1 MSAARSA
8 DAGQVAKQKNPKKG
22 GRDDDDDDDGKL
34 VKPVP
39 WLDATLTPAFILE
52 CLYSAWFL
60 YTRPD
65 DAGKTRLLEV
75 IAVVLIVIVLIFAV
89 KPLSR
94 AVFSVIRNRHSR
106 AKNCPIKLKAKSQKK
121 FGDQAWQLIVHVS
134 MTLYSLYIMR
144 EDVEDG
150 GSWWRE
156 TKNCWVGPGGEVG
169 IPPNTALDR
178 MYTVQLGIWI
188 ATAISHEY
196 FDEKHKD
203 YYVMYV
209 SVRCRAPCF
218 VLHAWSYRT
227 HHTHETSSS

>member
-1 MSAARSA
+1 MSAAGQRNGSGG
-8 DAGQVAKQKNPKKG
+8 AGQVASQKKPQKNN
-22 GRDDDDDDDGKL
+22 DDDDDDGKL

-75 IAVVLIVIVLIFAV
+75 IAGVVLVIGLIFAV
-89 KPLSR
+89 KPMSR
-94 AVFSVIRNRHSR
+94 AVFSVIRNKHSR
-106 AKNCPIKLKAKSQKK
+106 AKNIPIKLKPKSQKK

-134 MTLYSLYIMR
+134 MTLYSLYVMR

-150 GSWWRE
+150 SSWWRE

-169 IPPNTALDR
+169 NPPNMALDR
-178 MYTVQLGIWI
+178 LYTFQLAIWI
-188 ATAISHEY
+188 ATAIMHEY

-203 YYVMYV
+203 YYVM
-209 SVRCRAPCF
+209 
-218 VLHAWSYRT
+218 
-227 HHTHETSSS
+227 